1 MYRFMSSVSHGYKLP
16 SKCNKGCVT
25 NVVKG
30 DNCILTL
37 RDECVYDKNPKSFFF
52 AFQFLLTMPVEV

>member
-1 MYRFMSSVSHGYKLP
+1 MQQQMCYQY
-16 SKCNKGCVT
+16 CQ
-25 NVVKG
+25 G

-37 RDECVYDKNPKSFFF
+37 RDECVYNKNPKFFFF